1 MRYIKEYGEY
11 SGGIE
16 ISDIEDCFR
25 DLLDMYVH
33 VEISM
38 PKAESLGFGVPPS
51 AKIFEVSI
59 RLDDSLVPA
68 NQPKESEFGAPY
80 RPVEN
85 GKKIAEL
92 FAECVDKCVG
102 FLDLEILRAE
112 IKWVNAG
119 EWAYL
124 RKAKGLREIG
134 DGPGIIVKTFS
145 HESRFEMDKAIVEK
159 GDRLRHAVV
168 YFA

>member
-1 MRYIKEYGEY
+1 MRYIKEYSEY
-11 SGGIE
+11 ADGIE

-25 DLLDMYVH
+25 DLLDMYVR
-33 VEISM
+33 VKISI
-38 PKAESLGFGVPPS
+38 PRPGSLGFGVPPS

-59 RLDDSLVPA
+59 GLDDSLVPA

-85 GKKIAEL
+85 GNKIAEL

-102 FLDLEILRAE
+102 VLDLEIFRAE
-112 IKWVNAG
+112 LKWVNAG
-119 EWAYL
+119 EWAYI
-124 RKAKGLREIG
+124 RKSKGLSEVG
-134 DGPGIIVKTFS
+134 NGPGMMGKIFS
-145 HESRFEMDKAIVEK
+145 HESRFEMDKTIVEK